1 MKQTLIFQENA
12 TPHARYTW
20 LLDRLAGFDSL
31 AIAFSGGVD
40 STFLL
45 YCARQALG
53 EKAGAFMVRSS
64 LSPRWEQEE
73 ARAFCQAQGIPLT
86 WVDFDPL
93 ASPAFC
99 ENPPDRCYRCKTLLL
114 GTLQQA
120 ALAAGYAQVAEGSN
134 LDDLGDYRPGLKAVA
149 ELGVYSPLREAG
161 LTKAHIRQLARE
173 FGLAVWNKPAYAC
186 LAGRIPYGER
196 IDAQKLAMIEGAE
209 AVLLRMGFRQVRVR
223 LQGNTAR
230 IEVLAE
236 DIEKRLGIET
246 RATILGHVQRGG
258 NPTVYDRVLASQMG
272 YYAVEILL
280 EGKSNRV
287 VTIQNDH
294 VLDFDIEE
302 ALQMKKPFDFDLYR
316 MAHEISI

>member
-99 ENPPDRCYRCKTLLL
+99 ENPSDRCYRCKTLLL

-120 ALAAGYAQVAEGSN
+120 ALAAG
-134 LDDLGDYRPGLKAVA
+134 LRPSG
-149 ELGVYSPLREAG
+149 GG
-161 LTKAHIRQLARE
+161 FQ
-173 FGLAVWNKPAYAC
+173 FG
-186 LAGRIPYGER
+186 
-196 IDAQKLAMIEGAE
+196 
-209 AVLLRMGFRQVRVR
+209 
-223 LQGNTAR
+223 
-230 IEVLAE
+230 
-236 DIEKRLGIET
+236 
-246 RATILGHVQRGG
+246 
-258 NPTVYDRVLASQMG
+258 
-272 YYAVEILL
+272 
-280 EGKSNRV
+280 
-287 VTIQNDH
+287 
-294 VLDFDIEE
+294 
-302 ALQMKKPFDFDLYR
+302 
-316 MAHEISI
+316 

>member
-93 ASPAFC
+93 ASPSFC
-99 ENPPDRCYRCKTLLL
+99 ENPSDRCYRCKTLLL

-186 LAGRIPYGER
+186 LASRIPYGER

-236 DIEKRLGIET
+236 DIEKLAQPDLRSQVTKALHELGFLYVALDLDGYT
-246 RATILGHVQRGG
+246 AG
-258 NPTVYDRVLASQMG
+258 NLNKGLDG
-272 YYAVEILL
+272 YAGV
-280 EGKSNRV
+280 
-287 VTIQNDH
+287 
-294 VLDFDIEE
+294 
-302 ALQMKKPFDFDLYR
+302 
-316 MAHEISI
+316 